1 MSHDEKLHFAIP
13 KGRMFSEIQ
22 TLLAEAGYPINIS
35 NRDYRASI
43 PIQHVSCKILKPQSI
58 VEMLAVGR
66 RDLGFA
72 GADWVAELQADVVE
86 ILDTKLN
93 PVRIVVAAPYSFLE
107 QGELPSTHQLGRPL
121 ILASEYKNLAQQW
134 IDQKQIQAT
143 FVRSWGA
150 TEVLPPEDADFIID
164 NTATGSTLRANQ
176 LDIIDEVMR
185 STTRL
190 YASREAMNT
199 PWKVSK
205 IQEISMILQSV
216 LHARQRVMLEMN
228 VTTELLNHLL
238 QVLPAMR
245 HPTISSLHNH
255 KGYAVKAAVVRN
267 GLAELL
273 PLLKKAGA
281 TDLVVSRI
289 DQILL

>member
-1 MSHDEKLHFAIP
+1 MNHTENLQFAIP
-13 KGRMFSEIQ
+13 KGRMFEQIQ
-22 TLLAEAGYPINIS
+22 KLLSEAGCPIKIS
-35 NRDYRASI
+35 DRDYRASI
-43 PIQHVSCKILKPQSI
+43 PIQQVSCKILKPQSI

-93 PVRIVVAAPYSFLE
+93 PVRIVVAAPYSFLK
-107 QGELPSTHQLGRPL
+107 QGKLPTASQLGRPL
-121 ILASEYKNLAQQW
+121 VLASEYQHLAQQW
-134 IDQKQIQAT
+134 IEQQQIDAH

-176 LDIIDEVMR
+176 LDIIDDVMC

-190 YASREAMNT
+190 YASREAMND
-199 PWKVSK
+199 PWKVQK
-205 IQEISMILQSV
+205 IEELAMILQSV
-216 LHARQRVMLEMN
+216 LNARQRVMLEMN
-228 VTTELLNHLL
+228 VTAALLDNLL
-238 QVLPAMR
+238 HVLPAMR
-245 HPTISSLHNH
+245 HPTISQLHNH
-255 KGYAVKAAVVRN
+255 EGYAVKAAVLRTT
-267 GLAELL
+267 LAELL

-289 DQILL
+289 DQILV